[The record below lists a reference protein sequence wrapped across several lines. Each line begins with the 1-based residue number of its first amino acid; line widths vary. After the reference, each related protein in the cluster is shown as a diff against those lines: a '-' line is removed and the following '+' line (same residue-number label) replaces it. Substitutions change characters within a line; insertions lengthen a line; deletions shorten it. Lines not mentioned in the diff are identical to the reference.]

1 MKTTVYT
8 YDQSSSEGFIKGRLY
23 INKLTD
29 SIVLCMTTTKSLE
42 GVMTTTKSLEG
53 VLIHV
58 APGTTNH
65 IGDCSGWISESF
77 EPFTGR
83 ITLTE
88 EW

>member
-29 SIVLCMTTTKSLE
+29 SIVLCTN
-42 GVMTTTKSLEG
+42 TTKSLEG

-58 APGTTNH
+58 APGTTGY